1 MDGKILK
8 QRIAANLAH
17 YRKLAGMTQTE
28 LAARINYSDKSVSKW
43 ERAGGAPDIYVL
55 VMLADLYGITVND
68 LISENAPLP
77 PFDANRERR
86 RVMVWLQL
94 TVLVWLIA
102 TAGFTALRIFLPP
115 FEYAWHAFLL
125 ALPASAAVALVFSVR
140 WWTHLIRSLSVS
152 ALIWA
157 LGVCMVVMFWGESMY
172 LIFIVCGVAQVLVLL
187 WLVMQILT
195 EKGRRRMRG

>member
-1 MDGKILK
+1 MLQ

-17 YRKLAGMTQTE
+17 YRKLAGMTQAE

-55 VMLADLYGITVND
+55 VMLAELYGITVND

-77 PFDANRERR
+77 PLDANQEKR
-86 RVMVWLQL
+86 RVIVLLQL
-94 TVLVWLIA
+94 IVLVWLLA
-102 TAGFTALRIFLPP
+102 TAGFTALRIFLPR
-115 FEYAWHAFLL
+115 FDYAWHAFLL
-125 ALPASAAVALVFSVR
+125 AIPASAAAAIVFSVR
-140 WWTHLIRSLSVS
+140 WWNHLIQALSVS

-157 LGVCMVVMFWGESMY
+157 AGVCMVVMFWGESMY
-172 LIFIVCGVAQVLVLL
+172 LIFIVCGVAQVLILL